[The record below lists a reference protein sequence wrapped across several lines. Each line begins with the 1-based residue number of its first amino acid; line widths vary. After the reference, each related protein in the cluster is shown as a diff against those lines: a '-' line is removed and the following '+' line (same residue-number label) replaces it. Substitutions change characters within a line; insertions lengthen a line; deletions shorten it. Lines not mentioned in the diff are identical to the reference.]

1 MENKNDMMEKGKA
14 ALNQSKSKIIILG
27 IIATI
32 IILMLGSWNFLVGSN
47 DAGYYQVK
55 QAFGTGNMSVISSP
69 GFYLRLGAKLEEY
82 KVSDTYYFSKS
93 ELDGGKSKFT
103 DPIKVRFA
111 GGGEAM
117 VDGSIKYK
125 LPATPEKRLKIHED
139 FRSFISLE
147 RDLIA
152 QYAQEVLKNTATL
165 FKPEETY
172 SGRKG
177 EFNAIFQ
184 AQLEKG
190 IYRTTSKQVKTKD
203 ADGNELVETV
213 VIILKDEDG
222 HPIIEKISPF
232 ERYGISLDLVSI
244 KDIDYDNKID
254 ELIKAKQNSEQQKVV
269 ARAAAEKAKQ
279 DAITAEEEGKA
290 RVAKAEADALVDKKT
305 AIVNAEREKEIAI
318 LEANKTKEVAELEA
332 EKRLKV
338 AELNRKSADEDAKAL
353 LLKKEAEAKAAA
365 LLVKAGLTPQEKAEW
380 EYKTKVGVAEQLSKV
395 KVPEIVIS
403 GGEKGSNPM
412 DALGIKMLMDINEQ
426 MSKSK
431 M

>member
-1 MENKNDMMEKGKA
+1 MKKN
-14 ALNQSKSKIIILG
+14 IILG
-27 IIATI
+27 TIALAVL
-32 IILMLGSWNFLVGSN
+32 LMLLCSWRVLIGSN
-47 DAGYYQVK
+47 NAGYYQVK
-55 QAFGTGNMSVISSP
+55 QSFGTGKMSVISKP
-69 GFYLRLGAKLEEY
+69 GMFLRLAGKLEKY
-82 KVSDTYYFSKS
+82 RISDTYFFSKS
-93 ELDGGKSKFT
+93 NLDGGKSRFT
-103 DPIKVRFA
+103 DPINVRFA

-117 VDGSIKYK
+117 IDGSIKFK
-125 LPATPEKRLKIHED
+125 LPSTIEKRLKLHED
-139 FRSFISLE
+139 FTSFSSLK

-165 FKPEETY
+165 FKPEDTY

-190 IYRTTSKQVKTKD
+190 IYKTSSDQVKTVD
-203 ADGNELVETV
+203 ADGNELVETI
-213 VIILKDEDG
+213 VIILKDANG
-222 HPIIEKISPF
+222 QPLIEKDSPF
-232 ERYGISLDLVSI
+232 AKYGISLDLVSI
-244 KDIDYDNKID
+244 KDIDYDKKID

-290 RVAKAEADALVDKKT
+290 RVAKAEADALVEKKT

-318 LEANKTKEVAELEA
+318 LEANKAKEVAELEA

-338 AELNRKSADEDAKAL
+338 AEYNRKAAEEDSKAL
-353 LLKKEAEAKAAA
+353 LVKKEAEAKAAEK
-365 LLVKAGLTPQEKAEW
+365 LVKAGLTPEQKAQW

-403 GGEKGSNPM
+403 GGEGSSDPM
-412 DALGIKMLMDINEQ
+412 NALGIKMLMEINEEL
-426 MSKSK
+426 SKAE
-431 M
+431 